1 MNIAFF
7 TLGCKVNQYETSSII
22 EKAIE
27 RGHKI
32 VDFNEKA
39 DAYIINTCTVT
50 AVSDKKSRQIIHR
63 AEKLNP
69 DAIIAVMG
77 CYSQTNYKELEKDSK
92 IDIILGTSERMSVLD
107 YIEKAFNEK
116 NTLKEKIICV
126 KDIFK
131 VDTFEN
137 MDTKTFYDKTRAV
150 IKIQDG
156 CENFCSYCII
166 PFARGKVRS
175 KKLSDIKSEAEMIGE
190 QGYKE
195 IVLTGI
201 HLDSYGKDFD
211 NISLLDA
218 VEICQNTDKIKRIRL
233 GSLEPVVITEK
244 FLEQLKTYDKVCPHF
259 HLSLQSGCD
268 ETLKRMN
275 RNYTCEDYRNAV
287 KLIRKFYDMPGI
299 TTDVMTGFAGED
311 EDEFK
316 KSLDFVKEIGFLQVH
331 IFPYSRRKGTKAYN
345 MPNQN
350 TKKIKEERVHKMIE
364 AASLTRQA
372 FFDNCIGKEVR
383 VLFERKTAG
392 YWEGFSENYMPVKIK
407 SEENLENVILKVIL
421 KENKKEFLLGEK
433 NEKGI

>member
-7 TLGCKVNQYETSSII
+7 TLGCKVNQSETCSVM

-27 RGHKI
+27 KGHNI

-50 AVSDKKSRQIIHR
+50 ATSDKKSRQIIHR
-63 AEKLNP
+63 AKNKNP
-69 DAIIAVMG
+69 EAVIAVMG
-77 CYSQTNYKELEKDSK
+77 CYSQVYSEELKDDEA
-92 IDIILGTSERMSVLD
+92 IDILLGTSERMAILD
-107 YIEKAFNEK
+107 YIENFKG
-116 NTLKEKIICV
+116 EKIIHI

-131 VDTFEN
+131 ESVFEN
-137 MDTKTFYDKTRAV
+137 LQTGSFYDKTRATL
-150 IKIQDG
+150 KIQDG

-175 KKLSDIKSEAEMIGE
+175 KKLADIEKQVFEISKK
-190 QGYKE
+190 GYKE

-201 HLDSYGKDFD
+201 HLDSYGKDLGD
-211 NISLLDA
+211 ACLLDA
-218 VEICQNTDKIKRIRL
+218 IEICQNQKGIERIRL

-244 FLEQLKTYDKVCPHF
+244 FLEGLKKYDKFCPHF

-275 RNYTCEDYRNAV
+275 RNYTCEEYKNAV
-287 KLIRKFYDMPGI
+287 DLIRKYYEMPGI

-311 EDEFK
+311 ETEFK
-316 KSLDFVKEIGFLQVH
+316 KSLDFVSEIGFLQVH
-331 IFPYSRRKGTKAYN
+331 IFPYSRRKGTRAYN

-350 TKKIKEERVHKMIE
+350 SKKVKEERVHKMMEITD
-364 AASLTRQA
+364 LTRRK
-372 FFDNCIGKEVR
+372 FFDSSIGKTVK

-392 YWEGFSENYMPVKIK
+392 YWEGFSENYIPVKIA
-407 SEENLENVILKVIL
+407 SSENLENRILNIKLI
-421 KENKKEFLLGEK
+421 ENKTEFMVGEI
-433 NEKGI
+433 NEKSI